1 MTLKR
6 WYIGDRPFIIAT
18 CDRCGVKQSDHGA
31 PSVFR
36 GRIRFA
42 SVGWRIVMPTTGR
55 RAVCYC
61 PACVE
66 VGVAP

>member
-6 WYIGDRPFIIAT
+6 WYMGERPFIIAT
-18 CDRCGVKQSDHGA
+18 CDRCGVKQSDHGS

-42 SVGWRIVMPTTGR
+42 SAGWRIITTTTGR
-55 RAVCYC
+55 KAASYC

-66 VGVAP
+66 AEAAS